1 MNLIRSSLY
10 FFWSYHSASKD
21 VYDFET
27 SGKNIQRLLD
37 YCKEAGLY
45 VIARAG
51 PYINAETNG
60 GGFALWG
67 SDGSLGGL
75 RTADNTY
82 HQAWLQWVK
91 AVGKILVANQI
102 TKGGVSHLYG
112 LVYLNNY

>member
-1 MNLIRSSLY
+1 MQQDLTNPSLY

-45 VIARAG
+45 VIARSG

-60 GGFALWG
+60 GGYALWG
-67 SDGSLGGL
+67 SDGSMGVL
-75 RTADNTY
+75 RTADETY

-91 AVGKILVANQI
+91 QVGKILAANQI
-102 TKGGVSHLYG
+102 TKGGVS
-112 LVYLNNY
+112 